1 MLQTNRDVRLAIS
14 DAGFYLWQVAEMLG
28 ITDSTFSKKLRR
40 EMSADEKE
48 AVLRA
53 VEHMKAQRQHLAEK
67 REA

>member
-14 DAGFYLWQVAEMLG
+14 DAGFYLWQVAETLG

-53 VEHMKAQRQHLAEK
+53 VERMKAQREHLAENW
-67 REA
+67 EA